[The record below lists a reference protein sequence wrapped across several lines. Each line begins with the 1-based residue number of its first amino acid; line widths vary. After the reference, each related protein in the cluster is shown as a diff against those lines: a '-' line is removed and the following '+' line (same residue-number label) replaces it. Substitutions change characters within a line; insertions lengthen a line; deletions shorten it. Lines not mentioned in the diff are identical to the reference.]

1 MPSKKL
7 TTLAVPV
14 ALVIGGLC
22 LLDLAG
28 VALRDAQSSLGI
40 LENIGYW
47 GDAKFVSA
55 IGTARAAVLHAKLAL
70 AAGILALGAAVL
82 VRFRSACTNAPRECI
97 VDRFSGGRW
106 LAFGL
111 LLLAVGG
118 VAWWQLDL
126 GERAVIAGWVPGLI
140 SMANHL
146 GGKFGLL
153 TFLGGTGTLF
163 LFLALLHVQR
173 EEQRSIGRR
182 QNDDVNLN
190 TFTFFHG

>member
-14 ALVIGGLC
+14 ALVIGGLW

-28 VALRDAQSSLGI
+28 IALRDAQGSLGI

-55 IGTARAAVLHAKLAL
+55 IGKARAEVMHAKLAL

-82 VRFRSACTNAPRECI
+82 VRFRSASTNGPRQCI
-97 VDRFSGGRW
+97 VDRFSGYRW

-111 LLLAVGG
+111 LLLAVAG
-118 VAWWQLDL
+118 VGWWQLDL
-126 GERAVIAGWVPGLI
+126 GERAVIAAWVPGLI
-140 SMANHL
+140 SMANRL

-173 EEQRSIGRR
+173 EEQRTWTRT
-182 QNDDVNLN
+182 QKDNTDLN
-190 TFTFFHG
+190 TFPFFQG

>member
-7 TTLAVPV
+7 TTLAVPL

-28 VALRDAQSSLGI
+28 IALRDAQSSLGI

-47 GDAKFVSA
+47 GDTKFVSA
-55 IGTARAAVLHAKLAL
+55 IGKARTEVLHAKLAL
-70 AAGILALGAAVL
+70 AAGILALGAAML
-82 VRFRSACTNAPRECI
+82 VRFRSAWTNAPRRCI
-97 VDRFSGGRW
+97 VDRFSGDRW

-173 EEQRSIGRR
+173 EEQRTRM
-182 QNDDVNLN
+182 QNDDVNPN